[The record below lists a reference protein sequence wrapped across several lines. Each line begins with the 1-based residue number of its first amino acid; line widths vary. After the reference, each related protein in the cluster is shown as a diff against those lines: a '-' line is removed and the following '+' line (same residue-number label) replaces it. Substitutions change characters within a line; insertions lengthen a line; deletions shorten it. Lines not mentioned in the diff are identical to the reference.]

1 MNGLLSIRNS
11 VKDMYDDLNEFVESG
26 LYLQATRVR
35 NYYKDNLLVNVIGG
49 RKYRG
54 IGYLVGYVELCSD
67 YGSEPKAQIYD
78 PVHNEIREVN
88 PQYVQLH
95 ESYAEDFRY
104 WMAKEIEEKLEEC
117 PEELTRLFS
126 LNAYAYFEEY
136 LHLRKNFI
144 DIPEDVRQ
152 VEKEIREEK
161 RIKKAAEWTR
171 KQLDFKATKMAQLIK
186 WAQEVAGKQGDEA
199 IALAEKIWMKKY
211 EYK

>member
-11 VKDMYDDLNEFVESG
+11 VKDMYDDLNEFVDSG
-26 LYLQATRVR
+26 LALHTARVR
-35 NYYKDNLLVNVIGG
+35 NYYKDNLLVNVNGG
-49 RKYRG
+49 RKYKG
-54 IGYLVGYVELCSD
+54 LGYLVGYVELCSD
-67 YGSEPKAQIYD
+67 YGLELKAQIYD

-104 WMAKEIEEKLEEC
+104 WMAKVIEEKLEEF
-117 PEELTRLFS
+117 PEKFTRLFS
-126 LNAYAYFEEY
+126 LNAHTYFEEY

-161 RIKKAAEWTR
+161 KIKRAEELAR
-171 KQLDFKATKMAQLIK
+171 KRLDFKASKMTQLIK

-199 IALAEKIWMKKY
+199 IALAERIWKKKY
-211 EYK
+211 E

>member
-11 VKDMYDDLNEFVESG
+11 VKDMYDDLNEFVDSG
-26 LYLQATRVR
+26 RPLQTIRVR
-35 NYYKDNLLVNVIGG
+35 NYYNDNLLVNVIGG

-54 IGYLVGYVELCSD
+54 FGYLVGYMELSSA
-67 YGSEPKAQIYD
+67 YGSEIKAQIYD

-88 PQYVQLH
+88 PRYVQLH

-117 PEELTRLFS
+117 PEKFTRLFS

-144 DIPEDVRQ
+144 DIPENVRQ

-161 RIKKAAEWTR
+161 NIKRAAELLR

-199 IALAEKIWMKKY
+199 IALAEKIWKKKY
-211 EYK
+211 E